1 MHSVRSL
8 LVFASSMSMFG
19 SSVENESPVSKDETV
34 SYTFQP
40 GSGFSNNLTVQ
51 TNQALEYLKNEVV
64 IDTDKVLH
72 HPELFPASPSGNYT
86 FPDDRAPP
94 LGTLRIRT
102 AHQSPPLL
110 LPSPKRVACS

>member
-1 MHSVRSL
+1 MHSERSPL
-8 LVFASSMSMFG
+8 ISASSMSMFG
-19 SSVENESPVSKDETV
+19 SSVGNGSPVSKDETV
-34 SYTFQP
+34 PYTFQP
-40 GSGFSNNLTVQ
+40 GRGFSGNLTVQ
-51 TNQALEYLKNEVV
+51 TNQALEYLNNEVG
-64 IDTDKVLH
+64 IDVDKVLR

-110 LPSPKRVACS
+110 LHSPKRVACS